1 MEQEY
6 FYHNGQKYGAGTE
19 FWFTGMCRMKGE
31 NVFLKDERCV
41 FKCIA
46 PGGTAGMAVF
56 YVNGEKA
63 FCSCNTFRKSIRLG
77 SEKAT
82 TETQE
87 ELYLSQESFS
97 KLLWYIIIMV
107 VGVIFYD
114 RWLIWIGATIV
125 FVTTTPE
132 VKQFIK
138 NLRGGK

>member
-6 FYHNGQKYGAGTE
+6 FYHNGQEYGVGTE
-19 FWFTGMCRMKGE
+19 FLFTGMCRMKGE
-31 NVFLKDERCV
+31 NVFLKDAKCI

-56 YVNGEKA
+56 YVNEEKA
-63 FCSCNTFRKSIRLG
+63 MCSWNTFRKSIRVG
-77 SEKAT
+77 CEMEIK
-82 TETQE
+82 EPQE

-138 NLRGGK
+138 NIRGGK